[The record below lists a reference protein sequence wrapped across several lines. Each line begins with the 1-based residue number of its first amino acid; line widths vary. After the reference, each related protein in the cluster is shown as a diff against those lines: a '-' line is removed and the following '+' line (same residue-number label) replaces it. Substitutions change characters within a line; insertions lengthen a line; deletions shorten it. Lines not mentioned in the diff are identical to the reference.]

1 MGEIDHLYLYLNL
14 GDWSHHGEFFVFDQ
28 HKRQQLP
35 RIRIVPSWRRLSILF
50 WPSEASISHQP
61 PKGNKMSRTQLNALV
76 ICFSTICLFP
86 SVGFSQDFY
95 QPQVTYSQPYVS
107 QGYSAQYISNQFP
120 TTSSVS
126 SPIYAY
132 DSLGVST
139 QSYGGFGGAVVQ
151 GTSYQAPVVQ
161 APVGQ
166 GQFTQGPG
174 GTLIS
179 KDYGYAGPGDMRTHL
194 WAAHRNELQAN
205 GVSQGQ
211 LNSMPMATV
220 QKWHNF
226 FHGSEGRPQ

>member
-1 MGEIDHLYLYLNL
+1 MFRSQLY
-14 GDWSHHGEFFVFDQ
+14 V
-28 HKRQQLP
+28 
-35 RIRIVPSWRRLSILF
+35 
-50 WPSEASISHQP
+50 
-61 PKGNKMSRTQLNALV
+61 LV

-86 SVGFSQDFY
+86 SVGVSQDFY
-95 QPQVTYSQPYVS
+95 QPQIAYSQPFVS
-107 QGYSAQYISNQFP
+107 QGYSAQYIPNQFP
-120 TTSSVS
+120 TTSAIS

-151 GTSYQAPVVQ
+151 STAYQAPVLQ
-161 APVGQ
+161 APVLQAPVAQ

-174 GTLIS
+174 GMLIS
-179 KDYGYAGPGDMRTHL
+179 KDYSYAGPGDMRTHL
-194 WAAHRNELQAN
+194 WDAHRNELQAN
-205 GVSQGQ
+205 GVSQAQ

>member
-1 MGEIDHLYLYLNL
+1 MFR
-14 GDWSHHGEFFVFDQ
+14 S
-28 HKRQQLP
+28 QLCF
-35 RIRIVPSWRRLSILF
+35 S
-50 WPSEASISHQP
+50 A
-61 PKGNKMSRTQLNALV
+61 

-95 QPQVTYSQPYVS
+95 QSDITYSQPFAY
-107 QGYSAQYISNQFP
+107 QGYSAQYIPNQFP
-120 TTSSVS
+120 TTSAIS

-151 GTSYQAPVVQ
+151 STAYQAPVLQ
-161 APVGQ
+161 APVAQ

-174 GTLIS
+174 GMLIS
-179 KDYGYAGPGDMRTHL
+179 KDYSYAGPGDMRTHL
-194 WAAHRNELQAN
+194 WDAHRNELQAN
-205 GVSQGQ
+205 GVSQAQ

>member
-1 MGEIDHLYLYLNL
+1 
-14 GDWSHHGEFFVFDQ
+14 
-28 HKRQQLP
+28 
-35 RIRIVPSWRRLSILF
+35 
-50 WPSEASISHQP
+50 
-61 PKGNKMSRTQLNALV
+61 MSRTQLNALV